1 MLNELQ
7 KLRNSLKANGIQ
19 AAAWHPAIKPL
30 AKYATLLVR
39 LNEQGIPASVGE
51 LPRDQACGLR
61 NIQPDNQNSFPAFN
75 LNCPVF
81 QAPAAMDLWS
91 PLITAPPE
99 TVQTLSLAYEGR
111 NGKVPALDRLRRLLR
126 EYPAQ
131 EIAPK
136 LSASAEDP
144 VLASTLHLLEL
155 LKTGKQ
161 SSEEFLRS
169 FAVALIAASQHGTLG
184 SEQALEV
191 LFGKLSKKG
200 TREPWQCI
208 LYLDLEN
215 LNRFDTAVAD
225 PDSAA
230 AWSEALLLP
239 VDQRAQENVVQ
250 CALDGHSGP
259 AIGDK
264 MPNPNLPLLGGT
276 YLFSMNS
283 EIPCQSRYGQS
294 STSLF
299 PVTRHA
305 VQGLNDALLHM
316 TAKAAEGR
324 TWSRLPSGTGDKLDL
339 LIAYIEEAPELD
351 APVAATMAAGSADK
365 DEEDDDDEQDAE
377 ARKKAYSSAQ
387 MSSFVERLKRLHE
400 AVQLKEGEAIRGRH
414 LRLFVLSTI
423 DKGRKQVLFDARYN
437 VGNLAEARDRWV
449 AGADNAPA
457 LELQFFQGKG
467 KPKKKWRG
475 VRAPSPVELA
485 YSFRTLWI
493 RGAERSE
500 KVSGVSLGRLY
511 KLLLDPDEKE
521 AAALLERFLPLKVD
535 LMIAA
540 GKPARSER
548 TGEVFV
554 YTGALLSA
562 PALYDLR
569 TSAATLGILLYLL
582 GHNKEDYMKDRDYLL
597 GQFLQF
603 ADRLH
608 LFYCKGVRGGQIPPQ
623 LLGNAYVA
631 MMAQS
636 PKRALD
642 VMTERMPIYKA
653 YATQIANRAAEPETQ
668 EGAAADR
675 MQASPEEDKKKPMSP
690 AAEAR
695 WLLKQLGQISQAIAQ
710 GDLSDGMTI
719 TSKAQLLLG
728 YLATPFS
735 TEGK

>member
-7 KLRNSLKANGIQ
+7 QLRNSLKENGIQ

-30 AKYATLLVR
+30 AKYTTLLVR

-51 LPRDQACGLR
+51 LSREQATRLR
-61 NIQPDNQNSFPAFN
+61 NIQPDNQNSFPGFN
-75 LNCPVF
+75 LNCPLF
-81 QAPAAMDLWS
+81 EAPAAMDLWS
-91 PLITAPPE
+91 PSIIATPE
-99 TVQTLSLAYEGR
+99 TASTLILTYEGR

-126 EYPAQ
+126 EYPVQ

-144 VLASTLHLLEL
+144 LLASTLHLLEL

-161 SSEEFLRS
+161 SPEKFLRS
-169 FAVALIAASQHGTLG
+169 FAEALIAASQHGGIG
-184 SEQALEV
+184 SDLALEV

-215 LNRFDTAVAD
+215 LDRFDTAVAD
-225 PDSAA
+225 PDAAA

-239 VDQRAQENVVQ
+239 ADQGAEEGMVQ

-316 TAKAAEGR
+316 TTKAAEGR
-324 TWSRLPSGTGDKLDL
+324 TWSRVPSGTGDKLDL
-339 LIAYIEEAPELD
+339 LIAYIEEAPAID
-351 APVAATMAAGSADK
+351 APVAGPLAVASAEEE
-365 DEEDDDDEQDAE
+365 DEEDEVRDVD
-377 ARKKAYSSAQ
+377 ARKAAYSSGQ
-387 MSSFVERLKRLHE
+387 MSNFVQRLDRLHK
-400 AVQLKEGEAIRGRH
+400 AVQLQAGPAMRGGH

-423 DKGRKQVLFDARYN
+423 DKGRKQVLFDARYKVDN
-437 VGNLAEARDRWV
+437 IADARDRWV
-449 AGADNAPA
+449 EGAENAPA
-457 LELQFFQGKG
+457 LELQFFCGKG
-467 KPKKKWRG
+467 KGKKRWHG
-475 VRAPSPVELA
+475 IQAPSPVEVA

-511 KLLLDPDEKE
+511 KLLLDPDRKE
-521 AAALLERFLPLKVD
+521 AGWLLERFLPLKTS

-540 GKPARSER
+540 GRPARSEK
-548 TGEVFV
+548 TGEVFT
-554 YTGALLSA
+554 YTGAALSA

-569 TSAATLGILLYLL
+569 TSAAILGILLRLL
-582 GHNKEDYMKDRDYLL
+582 GRAKETYMKERDYLL
-597 GQFLQF
+597 GQLLQF

-608 LFYCKGVRGGQIPPQ
+608 IVYCHGVRGGQVPPQ
-623 LLGNAYVA
+623 LIGNSLMDQAGQNPA
-631 MMAQS
+631 
-636 PKRALD
+636 KALAILQQRLP
-642 VMTERMPIYKA
+642 VYER
-653 YATQIANRAAEPETQ
+653 YATQLLNSSEPVLYGDEEKDKEKARLGGLKHKAWKQAGWIKAMLAQLCQDVHRLGLEPTAGPQGQAE
-668 EGAAADR
+668 
-675 MQASPEEDKKKPMSP
+675 
-690 AAEAR
+690 
-695 WLLKQLGQISQAIAQ
+695 
-710 GDLSDGMTI
+710 
-719 TSKAQLLLG
+719 LLLG
-728 YLATPFS
+728 YLAAPAKKD
-735 TEGK
+735 EN